1 MTAYTQLWRLFTA
14 DLLTKGRV
22 AALAILTGGIVL
34 IAWAVARTSPEEPV
48 ADAVLMLTNVG
59 LALVVPLVSLVF
71 ATGSLGNLREDKTL
85 VHVWFT
91 PIATWIVPAA
101 ALVASATIAI
111 PPIVVSMGLAA
122 AVFGTGAQLILAT
135 VATAL
140 LAAVA
145 YCSLFTLLGVL
156 LRRSLLW
163 GLGYVLIWEGIVAG
177 AGTTAARLSIRV
189 YSTSLLNHLNDLEP
203 PSPSNS
209 AVAALLVLA
218 GITTAAFAINVRT
231 YRRLAVE

>member
-1 MTAYTQLWRLFTA
+1 MTAYTQLWRLFIA

>member
-1 MTAYTQLWRLFTA
+1 MTAYTQLWRLFMA

>member
-1 MTAYTQLWRLFTA
+1 MTAYTQLWRLFMA

-48 ADAVLMLTNVG
+48 ADAVIMLTNVG